1 MKAAGAFKMV
11 CRESYATPCSPIYG
25 QRTRAANTRGT
36 HCPLLAQSRHATR
49 ANQCIRFRGQ
59 SGHGACTAKCS
70 LMTQSGQTGYRAAP
84 TASSGGSMSIRAQ
97 GGFGIDDL
105 TRLLGDSKRYEVFNF
120 RVRAVAGE
128 NAVKP
133 GTLVKRLG
141 VGERLPLVN
150 TASNAVLTPDELL
163 ADKSLFLRKSR
174 RDLEEVRKAFVLAD
188 RRGQLVANDC
198 GYHVIRPPHR
208 LIAEGAKARRD
219 QEVW

>member
-1 MKAAGAFKMV
+1 
-11 CRESYATPCSPIYG
+11 
-25 QRTRAANTRGT
+25 
-36 HCPLLAQSRHATR
+36 
-49 ANQCIRFRGQ
+49 
-59 SGHGACTAKCS
+59 
-70 LMTQSGQTGYRAAP
+70 
-84 TASSGGSMSIRAQ
+84 MSNRAQ
-97 GGFGIDDL
+97 WGFGIDDL

-174 RDLEEVRKAFVLAD
+174 RDLVEVRKAFVFAD
-188 RRGQLVANDC
+188 RRRQLYWLSGGNGRSA
-198 GYHVIRPPHR
+198 
-208 LIAEGAKARRD
+208 
-219 QEVW
+219 